1 MREIMEESGAVAL
14 VAGAGGGIG
23 AAVVEA
29 LLGDPGISA
38 VYAASRREAPPE
50 RLAGREQLHWQC
62 CDNSPG
68 AIKDIID
75 LATAGERPLARVVI
89 CNGMLHSDRCAPEK
103 ALEQIDP
110 DCLQEVF
117 AANAVVPMLWLQ
129 GTARIL
135 TRRQRCVIAVLS
147 ARVGSIT
154 DNRLGGWY
162 SYRSSKAALN
172 MLLRSAAIELARRA
186 PGTKLLAFHPGTTDT
201 PLSRPFQSSVP
212 EGKLFSPAFVAGRLL
227 GIMQELPPDGELAYL
242 DWKGEPI
249 DW

>member
-1 MREIMEESGAVAL
+1 MRDRMEGSGDVAL
-14 VAGAGGGIG
+14 VAGASGGIG
-23 AAVVEA
+23 TAAVEA
-29 LLGDPGISA
+29 LLDDPGISA
-38 VYAASRREAPPE
+38 VYAASRRENPPA
-50 RLAGREQLHWQC
+50 RLAGEARLHWQQ
-62 CDNSPG
+62 CDNSP
-68 AIKDIID
+68 AAVKKAVD
-75 LATAGERPLARVVI
+75 LATQGGQSLARMVI
-89 CNGMLHSDRCAPEK
+89 CNGMLHSDRCRPEK

-110 DCLQEVF
+110 ACLQEVF
-117 AANAVVPMLWLQ
+117 AANAVVPVLWLQ
-129 GTARIL
+129 AAARTL

-186 PGTKLLAFHPGTTDT
+186 PASKLIAFHPGTTDT

-212 EGKLFSPAFVAGRLL
+212 EGKLFSPEFVAGRLL
-227 GIMQELPPDGELAYL
+227 AIMQEARPDGELAYL
-242 DWKGEPI
+242 DWEGKTI